1 MNNDKSN
8 INKLKNILSDEE
20 LYIMPCCYDALSAK
34 MIEQN
39 DFKLSFMSGFATSA
53 SKLGIPDTG
62 LISYGEIIE
71 QGRNICENVEIPII
85 GDGDTGYGNELNVR
99 RTVKGFYKAGFSAV
113 MIEDQESPKRCGHT
127 RGKKVVSR
135 EDATSR
141 IKAAI
146 EEKKSGSNIL
156 IMARTDARYEFGIE
170 EAIDRLKIFR
180 DLGADILFLEGPKNK
195 KEMEK
200 ICRQVEGPK
209 MINLVEGGD
218 TPILEFNEIS
228 EMGYKIAAFPL
239 TILSASMRATQEVLN
254 NFKHNK
260 LIQEN
265 LMSFNKMQEVIGF
278 KDYFEMEKKYAKNK
292 SHKN

>member
-1 MNNDKSN
+1 MCIRDSLINYENQLNVDGESRVNSLSDVTNPETSKYVVTNIINDKYAVIDMPYKLISSAEGDQLFN
-8 INKLKNILSDEE
+8 ILYDQSESTNIAQENQAIVSKLKNILSDEK

-180 DLGADILFLEGPKNK
+180 DLGADIL
-195 KEMEK
+195 
-200 ICRQVEGPK
+200 
-209 MINLVEGGD
+209 
-218 TPILEFNEIS
+218 
-228 EMGYKIAAFPL
+228 
-239 TILSASMRATQEVLN
+239 LS
-254 NFKHNK
+254 
-260 LIQEN
+260 LIH
-265 LMSFNKMQEVIGF
+265 I
-278 KDYFEMEKKYAKNK
+278 
-292 SHKN
+292 